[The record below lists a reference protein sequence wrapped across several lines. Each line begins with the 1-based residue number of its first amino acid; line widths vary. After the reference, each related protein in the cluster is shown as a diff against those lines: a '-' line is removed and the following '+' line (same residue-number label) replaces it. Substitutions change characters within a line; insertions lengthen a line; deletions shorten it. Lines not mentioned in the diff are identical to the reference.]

1 MRKRYT
7 TLALDSASLLF
18 GRSTHPVIRN
28 GVTIGG
34 GAVIPEIKFTLPP
47 TDINE
52 GSMAD
57 ITAMFE
63 DMVAGVCKRAVE
75 LHQNPI
81 VVEFEL
87 LPEMTINP
95 GWGELITVR
104 LRNVLDDFRNR
115 DGLLSLL
122 RITPVDIRELQKPPL
137 RRSGRETELLFDSFR
152 RCARAG
158 GDMLSIESTGG
169 KEVTDPSIM
178 AADLRGILFGTVL
191 LGCADME
198 FLWGRIC
205 AIARETSTIAAGDT
219 ACGIGNTAMVLA
231 DQGYVPKVFAAVVRA
246 VTAVRSLVAYEAG
259 AVGPGKDCG
268 YENAF
273 LKAITGYPMS
283 MEGKSA
289 ACAHFSSLGNI
300 AGVYA
305 DLWSNESVQH
315 IKLLSGMAPVVSME
329 QLIYDCRLFNVA
341 SKKGFALNFRDMLV
355 DSDAR
360 LDPQAFI
367 LKPDVVLDLSTTII
381 SDGDDYV
388 RGVRTA
394 KKAVEILEKGARTGE
409 MLLPEREAGWIERM
423 KIALEELPPSK
434 REFFKEESDR
444 WQGVVDFSQYEFSE
458 SGIEEGIIG

>member
-1 MRKRYT
+1 MRNKYSN
-7 TLALDSASLLF
+7 LALDSASLLF
-18 GRSTHPVIRN
+18 GRSKFPLARN

-47 TDINE
+47 MDVE
-52 GSMAD
+52 EESMASVSEVYD
-57 ITAMFE
+57 EIIT
-63 DMVAGVCKRAVE
+63 GICKRAFE
-75 LHQNPI
+75 LHQNPLI
-81 VVEFEL
+81 VEFEL
-87 LPEMTINP
+87 LPEMTMNP
-95 GWGELITVR
+95 GWGETITLK
-104 LRNVLDDFRNR
+104 LRSVLDDFRER
-115 DGLLSLL
+115 DGLRSLL
-122 RITPVDIRELQKPPL
+122 RITPVDIRESHKPP
-137 RRSGRETELLFDSFR
+137 RRRDGKELDLLLDSFR

-178 AADLRGILFGTVL
+178 AADLRGIIFGTL
-191 LGCADME
+191 LGCEDME

-205 AIARETSTIAAGDT
+205 SIARETSTVAAGDT

-246 VTAVRSLVAYEAG
+246 ITGVRSLVAYEAG

-268 YENAF
+268 YENAY
-273 LKAITGYPMS
+273 LKAITGFPMS

-289 ACAHFSSLGNI
+289 ACAHLSSLGNI

-341 SKKGFALNFRDMLV
+341 IQKGFALNFRDMLV
-355 DSDAR
+355 ESDAR
-360 LDPQAFI
+360 LDPQAYI
-367 LKPDVVLDLSTTII
+367 LKPDVVLQIADAIV
-381 SDGDDYV
+381 SDKDDYIRCV
-388 RGVRTA
+388 RAATRA
-394 KKAVEILEKGARTGE
+394 IEILEEGVRSGA

-423 KIALEELPPSK
+423 KSAVEELPSS
-434 REFFKEESDR
+434 RAEFVQAEIDR
-444 WQGVVDFSQYEFSE
+444 WREVVDYTQYGFPALDK
-458 SGIEEGIIG
+458 GTAV

>member
-1 MRKRYT
+1 MRKKYT
-7 TLALDSASLLF
+7 NLALDSASLLF
-18 GRSTHPVIRN
+18 GRSKFPLIRN

-47 TDINE
+47 MDVE
-52 GSMAD
+52 EESMAAVTEIYD
-57 ITAMFE
+57 EII
-63 DMVAGVCKRAVE
+63 VGVCKRAVE
-75 LHQNPI
+75 LHQNPL

-87 LPEMTINP
+87 LPEMTMNP
-95 GWGELITVR
+95 GWGETITGKIR
-104 LRNVLDDFRNR
+104 SVLDDFRKR
-115 DGLLSLL
+115 DGLQSLL
-122 RITPVDIRELQKPPL
+122 RITPVDIRESQKPPH
-137 RRSGRETELLFDSFR
+137 RQDGKEADLLFDSFR

-158 GDMLSIESTGG
+158 GDLLSIESTGG

-178 AADLRGILFGTVL
+178 SADLRGIIFGTL

-205 AIARETSTIAAGDT
+205 TIARETSTVAAGDT

-246 VTAVRSLVAYEAG
+246 VTGVRSLVAYEAG

-289 ACAHFSSLGNI
+289 ACAHFSSVGNI

-341 SKKGFALNFRDMLV
+341 IQKGFGLNFRDMLV

-367 LKPDVVLDLSTTII
+367 LKPDVVVELSKSIV
-381 SDGDDYV
+381 SDTDDYI
-388 RGVRTA
+388 RSVRTA
-394 KKAVEILEKGARTGE
+394 KKAIGILEEGARSGE
-409 MLLPEREAGWIERM
+409 MLLPEREAGWLERL
-423 KIALEELPPSK
+423 KTAVEELPSSGE
-434 REFFKEESDR
+434 EFFKEEHDR
-444 WQGVVDFSQYEFSE
+444 WQEVVDFSQYGFSVFE
-458 SGIEEGIIG
+458 KGTAV

>member
-1 MRKRYT
+1 MRKGYT

-18 GRSTHPVIRN
+18 GRAAFPVTRN

-47 TDINE
+47 TDIEE
-52 GSMAD
+52 GSMAV
-57 ITAMFE
+57 IASMFE
-63 DMVAGVCKRAVE
+63 EMVTGVCTRAVE
-75 LHQNPI
+75 LHQDAI
-81 VVEFEL
+81 IVEFEL
-87 LPEMTINP
+87 LPEMTLNP
-95 GWGELITVR
+95 GWGEAITVR
-104 LRNVLDDFRNR
+104 IRGLLDDFRNR
-115 DGLLSLL
+115 DGLRSLL
-122 RITPVDIRELQKPPL
+122 RITPVDIRELEKPP
-137 RRSGRETELLFDSFR
+137 RRRDGKETELLFDSFR

-158 GDMLSIESTGG
+158 GDLLSIESTGG

-178 AADLRGILFGTVL
+178 AADLRGILFGTL

-231 DQGYVPKVFAAVVRA
+231 DQGYVPRVFAAVVRA
-246 VTAVRSLVAYEAG
+246 VTGVRSLVAYEAG

-273 LKAITGYPMS
+273 LKTITGRPMS

-300 AGVYA
+300 AGAYA

-341 SKKGFALNFRDMLV
+341 TRKGVALDFRDMLV
-355 DSDAR
+355 ESDAG

-367 LKPDVVLDLSTTII
+367 LKPEAVIALSTAIV
-381 SDGDDYV
+381 SEGDDYV
-388 RGVRTA
+388 RSVRTA
-394 KKAVEILEKGARTGE
+394 KKAVQILEEGAGTGE
-409 MLLPEREAGWIERM
+409 MLLPEREAEWIDRM
-423 KIALEELPPSK
+423 KTALEGLPSK
-434 REFFKEESDR
+434 EEFFKEEHDR
-444 WQGVVDFSQYEFSE
+444 WQEVVDFSQYEFSE
-458 SGIEEGIIG
+458 PGVEKGTKG

>member
-7 TLALDSASLLF
+7 TLTFDSASLLF
-18 GRSTHPVIRN
+18 GKAKFPLIRN

-34 GAVIPEIKFTLPP
+34 GTVIPEIKFTLPP
-47 TDINE
+47 MDVE
-52 GSMAD
+52 ESSMATVTD
-57 ITAMFE
+57 MFE

-81 VVEFEL
+81 IVEFEL
-87 LPEMTINP
+87 LPEMTMNP
-95 GWGELITVR
+95 GWGEAITIR
-104 LRNVLDDFRNR
+104 IRRVLDDFRKR

-122 RITPVDIRELQKPPL
+122 RITPVDIRELEKPP
-137 RRSGRETELLFDSFR
+137 RRREGKEPELLFDSFH

-158 GDMLSIESTGG
+158 GDLLSIESTGG

-178 AADLRGILFGTVL
+178 AADLRGIIFGTL

-205 AIARETSTIAAGDT
+205 AIARETSTIPAGDT

-246 VTAVRSLVAYEAG
+246 VTGVRSLVAYEAG

-268 YENAF
+268 YENVF

-300 AGVYA
+300 AGAYA

-341 SKKGFALNFRDMLV
+341 AQKNFALNFRDMLV

-367 LKPDVVLDLSTTII
+367 LKPDVVVELSKLIV
-381 SDGDDYV
+381 SDTDDYI
-388 RGVRTA
+388 RSVRTA
-394 KKAVEILEKGARTGE
+394 KKAIGILDEGARSGE
-409 MLLPEREAGWIERM
+409 MLLPEREAGWLERL
-423 KIALEELPPSK
+423 KTAVEELPSSGE
-434 REFFKEESDR
+434 EFFREERDR
-444 WQGVVDFSQYEFSE
+444 WQEVVDFSQYGFSAFE
-458 SGIEEGIIG
+458 KGTAV

>member
-1 MRKRYT
+1 MRNRYT
-7 TLALDSASLLF
+7 TLALESNALLF
-18 GRSTHPVIRN
+18 GTAKFPVNRN

-47 TDINE
+47 TE
-52 GSMAD
+52 VETASMPAVTD
-57 ITAMFE
+57 MFE
-63 DMVAGVCKRAVE
+63 EMVKGVCGRAVE
-75 LHQNPI
+75 LHQKAI
-81 VVEFEL
+81 IVEFEL
-87 LPEMTINP
+87 LPEMTMNP
-95 GWGELITVR
+95 DWGESITAR
-104 LRNVLDDFRNR
+104 IRSVLDDFRTR

-122 RITPVDIRELQKPPL
+122 RITPVDIRELEKPP
-137 RRSGRETELLFDSFR
+137 RRREGKETEKLFDSFR

-158 GDMLSIESTGG
+158 GDLLSIESTGG

-178 AADLRGILFGTVL
+178 AADLGGIIFGTL

-205 AIARETSTIAAGDT
+205 SIARETSTIAAGDT

-246 VTAVRSLVAYEAG
+246 VTGVRSLVAYEAG

-268 YENAF
+268 YENVF

-289 ACAHFSSLGNI
+289 ACAHLSSLGNI
-300 AGVYA
+300 AGAYA

-341 SKKGFALNFRDMLV
+341 TRRGAALNFRNMLV
-355 DSDAR
+355 ESDAK

-367 LKPDVVLDLSTTII
+367 LNPESVFRLSNAII
-381 SDGDDYV
+381 SEGDDYV
-388 RGVRTA
+388 RSVSTA
-394 KKAVEILEKGARTGE
+394 KTAVQILEDGARTGE
-409 MLLPEREAGWIERM
+409 MLLPEREAGWIDRM
-423 KIALEELPPSK
+423 KTALEDLPSAK
-434 REFFKEESDR
+434 DEFFKQEHDR
-444 WQGVVDFSQYEFSE
+444 WQEVVDFSQYEFSE
-458 SGIEEGIIG
+458 PVV